1 MIKSV
6 IIDDQESYRKKLR
19 NIIDSVLADKVEV
32 LAEAGNIAEGMEII
46 MKHNPDLV
54 FLDIEMPGGTG
65 FDLLEKM
72 GNIKFDV
79 IFTTAHQDFAI
90 RAIKFSALDY
100 LVKPVDADELMK
112 AVLKHEGKR
121 NQSDSNRQ
129 LEVLF
134 QNLKNMNSTSNLI
147 GLPTM
152 NGLTF
157 IKLQD
162 IVRCNSDVNYTVFY
176 LADKS
181 KITVSRTL
189 KEVESMLTE
198 SNFMRVHDSHLIN
211 FSHIRKYVKGDGGIA
226 IMSDG
231 AEVDI
236 SRRKKEEFK
245 KRLADLK
252 MIL

>member
-19 NIIDSVLADKVEV
+19 QILQTHLSHKVEV
-32 LAEAGNIAEGMEII
+32 LAEAENIIEGREII
-46 MKHNPDLV
+46 QKYNPDLV

-65 FDLLEKM
+65 FDLLEKT
-72 GNIKFDV
+72 GDIKFNV
-79 IFTTAHQDFAI
+79 IFTTAHENFAI
-90 RAIKFSALDY
+90 RAIKYSALDY
-100 LVKPVDADELMK
+100 IVKPVDADELIK
-112 AVLKHEGKR
+112 AVLRHEGK
-121 NQSDSNRQ
+121 QSSSDSSKQ

-134 QNLKNMNSTSNLI
+134 QNLRNINSTTSQI
-147 GLPTM
+147 GLPSM

-162 IVRCNSDVNYTVFY
+162 IVRCNSDVNYTIFH
-176 LADKS
+176 LTDKS
-181 KITVSRTL
+181 KLTVSRTL

-211 FSHIRKYVKGDGGIA
+211 FSHLRRYVKGDGGIA
-226 IMSDG
+226 VMSDG

-236 SRRKKEEFK
+236 SRRKKDEFK
-245 KRLADLK
+245 RRLAELK